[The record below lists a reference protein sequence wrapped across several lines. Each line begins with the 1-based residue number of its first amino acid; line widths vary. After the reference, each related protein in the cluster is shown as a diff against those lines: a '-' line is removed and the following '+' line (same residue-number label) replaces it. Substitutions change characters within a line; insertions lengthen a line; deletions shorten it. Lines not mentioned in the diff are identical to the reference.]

1 MHGRTPSAQLT
12 GSPKVAGHSQTPP
25 VELKE
30 FPVNLTQM
38 HNVLERTS
46 NSMKLS
52 TVKLVKNL
60 IEVT

>member
-38 HNVLERTS
+38 HKRENIKSNEAIYCKTS
-46 NSMKLS
+46 K
-52 TVKLVKNL
+52 KPD
-60 IEVT
+60 